1 MDSTTYHH
9 AVNSGKLDA
18 CTNTTASSPSADP
31 TSSSKPRGNH
41 RHGGRNPGNRSRV
54 STGRTVPGTSRAG
67 GIEYFGMMILLTS
80 PLWGSHRKKFT
91 AKFRFLLRQLGSL
104 DLVYIDKEKNRLAD
118 SLARRAISTAHP
130 SNISTSFAAWDAV
143 TFWSPPPDLMDVLN
157 ADKRGDFTTRC
168 VKTVGALPRSTSVH
182 TPSNAMLGT
191 TIG

>member
-1 MDSTTYHH
+1 MEDSG
-9 AVNSGKLDA
+9 V
-18 CTNTTASSPSADP
+18 P
-31 TSSSKPRGNH
+31 TQSFCEERIKHIYES
-41 RHGGRNPGNRSRV
+41 NR
-54 STGRTVPGTSRAG
+54 
-67 GIEYFGMMILLTS
+67 E
-80 PLWGSHRKKFT
+80 WQ
-91 AKFRFLLRQLGSL
+91 RFLLRQLGSL

-143 TFWSPPPDLMDVLN
+143 TFWSPSPDLMDVLN

-168 VKTVGALPRSTSVH
+168 VNTVGALPRSTSVH